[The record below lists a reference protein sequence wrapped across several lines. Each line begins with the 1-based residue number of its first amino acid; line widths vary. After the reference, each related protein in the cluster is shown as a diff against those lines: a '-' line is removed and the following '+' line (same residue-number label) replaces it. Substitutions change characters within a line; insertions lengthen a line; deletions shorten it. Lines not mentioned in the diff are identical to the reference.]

1 MSSGYLQVKG
11 NEIVDQDGNVVVLRG
26 TSLGGWLNMENF
38 LTGYPGTE
46 SCARAAMLEVMGK
59 KKYDFFFDRFL
70 HHFFTEN
77 DAKFLQSFG
86 LNSLRLPFSYKHF
99 EDDMNP
105 RQLKEEGF
113 KHLDRVIDL
122 CSSHGIYTILDMH
135 TVPGCQN
142 QDWHSDNHT
151 SYAAFWDFKD
161 HQDRTV
167 WLWEAFARRYK
178 DNPWVAGFNL
188 LNEPADPEQTRV
200 AEFYGRL
207 EKAIRVIDPNHML
220 FLDGNTYAME
230 WKGFKDILPNSIYAI
245 HDYSMMGFPSGP
257 RYKGTAEQK
266 AKLKQ
271 QFSRKIEFHRSHN
284 VPIWNGEFGA
294 VYETEGPEA
303 DEKNEERYRLLGEQL
318 RVYEEARISW
328 AMWTYKGVGIMDMIH
343 TSPESPWGKLTKP
356 FIERKKHLQ
365 VDSMTCCPSDEVDS
379 LIDPLVAW
387 IDKVSPSATKT
398 YPSNWN
404 TRAHVIRNILH
415 NFLASSLC
423 GEFAE
428 LFRGKSEQELEELAQ
443 SFSFKGCVHR
453 EGLNKVL
460 SNWVV

>member
-1 MSSGYLQVKG
+1 MSSGYLKVRG
-11 NEIVDQDGNVVVLRG
+11 SDVVDQDGNAVVLRG

-46 SCARAAMLEVMGK
+46 SFTRAAMLEVMGK
-59 KKYDFFFDRFL
+59 EKYDFFFDRFL
-70 HHFFTEN
+70 YHFFTED
-77 DAKFLQSFG
+77 DAKFLQCFG

-113 KHLDRVIDL
+113 KHLDRVIYL
-122 CSSHGIYTILDMH
+122 CSSRGIYTILNMH
-135 TVPGCQN
+135 TVPG
-142 QDWHSDNHT
+142 
-151 SYAAFWDFKD
+151 Y
-161 HQDRTV
+161 HQDRAV
-167 WLWEAFARRYK
+167 WLWEALAQRYK

-188 LNEPADPEQTRV
+188 LNEPADPQQTRV
-200 AEFYGRL
+200 VEFYGRL
-207 EKAIRVIDPNHML
+207 EKAIRAIEPNHLL

-230 WKGFKDILPNSIYAI
+230 WKGFKDILPNSVYVI
-245 HDYSMMGFPSGP
+245 HDYSMMRFPSGP

-266 AKLKQ
+266 AKLRQ

-303 DEKNEERYRLLGEQL
+303 DERNEERYQLLGEQH

-328 AMWTYKGVGIMDMIH
+328 ALWTYKGVGIMDMLH
-343 TSPESPWGKLTKP
+343 TSPDSAWGKLTKS
-356 FIERKKHLQ
+356 FMERKKHLH
-365 VDSMTCCPSDEVDS
+365 VDSATACPSEVDN
-379 LIDPLVAW
+379 LIDLLVAW
-387 IDKVSPSATKT
+387 IDKVSPLATKT

-404 TRAHVIRNILH
+404 TRAHVIRNLFQT
-415 NFLASSLC
+415 FLASSLC

-428 LFRGKSEQELEELAQ
+428 LFRDKSETELEELAQ
-443 SFSFKGCVHR
+443 SFAFRSCVHR

-460 SNWVV
+460 SSWVI

>member
-1 MSSGYLQVKG
+1 MPYYWKAISSGYLNVRG
-11 NEIVDQDGNVVVLRG
+11 SEIVDQNGNAVVLRG

-38 LTGYPGTE
+38 LMGYPGTE
-46 SCARAAMLEVMGK
+46 SFTRAAMLAVMGK
-59 KKYDFFFDRFL
+59 EKYNFFFDRFL
-70 HHFFTEN
+70 YHFFTED

-105 RQLKEEGF
+105 RQLKEEGC

-122 CSSHGIYTILDMH
+122 CSSH
-135 TVPGCQN
+135 
-142 QDWHSDNHT
+142 DNHT

-161 HQDRTV
+161 HQDRAV
-167 WLWEAFARRYK
+167 WLWETLAQRYK

-188 LNEPADPEQTRV
+188 LNEPADPQQTRV
-200 AEFYGRL
+200 VEFYSRL
-207 EKAIRVIDPNHML
+207 EKAIRAIDPNHLL

-230 WKGFKDILPNSIYAI
+230 WKGFKSILPNSVYAI

-257 RYKGTAEQK
+257 RYKGTSEQK
-266 AKLKQ
+266 AKVRQ

-294 VYETEGPEA
+294 VYETRGLEA
-303 DEKNEERYRLLGEQL
+303 DEKNEERYQLLGEQL
-318 RVYEEARISW
+318 CVYEEARISW
-328 AMWTYKGVGIMDMIH
+328 ALWTYKGVGIMDMMH
-343 TSPESPWGKLTKP
+343 TSPDSPWGKLTKS

-365 VDSMTCCPSDEVDS
+365 VDSATACPSEVDN

-404 TRAHVIRNILH
+404 TRAHVIRNILQT
-415 NFLASSLC
+415 FLASSLC

-428 LFRGKSEQELEELAQ
+428 LFRGKSEQELEELAE
-443 SFSFKGCVHR
+443 SFAFKSCVHR

-460 SNWVV
+460 SSWVA